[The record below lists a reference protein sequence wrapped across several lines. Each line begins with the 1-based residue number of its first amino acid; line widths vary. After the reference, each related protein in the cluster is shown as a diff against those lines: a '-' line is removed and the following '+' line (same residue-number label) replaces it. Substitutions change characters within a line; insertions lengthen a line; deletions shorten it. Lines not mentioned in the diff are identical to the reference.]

1 MATVTSPATQG
12 GVAVPQQTGDPNPDV
27 PAATKPATSSPD
39 TSGGTSPGSVFN
51 NKPTSKEEKLAAA
64 NGGSNRKVFQVY
76 PTVGHVPTPIKDATN
91 VVLAD
96 WYRNGRLAGGSNAE
110 LALARQIS
118 PWEHDEKPASIR
130 CFGLRKNARGE
141 TTEKDVELI
150 PAYTKFL
157 LESAQESHVER
168 SQIVETF
175 GEFFVF
181 FFGERPPMY
190 SFSGTLMNT
199 KNVNWVSD
207 FKFWYDQYLRGT
219 KCVENNAR
227 LLLTY
232 GGRQIEG
239 FMLNMQTQTE
249 ASMEA
254 GVKVNFSFVV
264 TRKTFLSFSEDFGT
278 VVSNGLTINDA
289 EFTKLLQ
296 KIAGIEGAGLADPK
310 TSLAADVTKSIMAGG
325 SPIQSFS
332 PIA

>member
-1 MATVTSPATQG
+1 MATQTSPASQG
-12 GVAVPQQTGDPNPDV
+12 GVAVPQKTGEPNPDV
-27 PAATKPATSSPD
+27 PAATKPVTSSPD
-39 TSGGTSPGSVFN
+39 TSGGTSASSGLNS
-51 NKPTSKEEKLAAA
+51 KPTPKGEKLAAA
-64 NGGSNRKVFQVY
+64 NGGSTRKVFQVY
-76 PTVGHVPTPIKDATN
+76 PTVGHVPTPVKDATDLI
-91 VVLAD
+91 LAD
-96 WYRNGRLAGGSNAE
+96 WYRNGRVDKGGTHQ
-110 LALARQIS
+110 LARQIS